1 MESQPV
7 YFVVLNWMGRETCAL
22 YHHELPNWMRSKRAR
37 ELGMAYVLRLDILP
51 NADFWLSMTLKQM
64 TNAYFQLKKAGKL
77 PSSNLR

>member
-1 MESQPV
+1 MTNPV
-7 YFVVLNWMGRETCAL
+7 YFVVLNRMGRETCVI
-22 YHHELPNWMRSKRAR
+22 YHDELPTWMRSKRAR
-37 ELGMAYVLRLDILP
+37 ELGMAYALRLDTLP